1 MHGSMSAAGGNQASR
16 ASTRRTAQAPPADP
30 TATALEETLASR
42 RCGSAKPSGR
52 MSPRGGGARPRRT
65 CGVMTAAAPLVSVS
79 AWSSDRYEDGL
90 TDASANRLPGQHFA
104 DDEHHY
110 FLGGGQRLPSGGRQ
124 VRERP
129 GRAYPA
135 KEPCVGPRGPVRRV
149 FLRCGENYY
158 QHRRPA
164 PAARCWQCRWRNFAA
179 AAEALTSSESVST
192 PSKRPREASPPS
204 KHRRH
209 VPRRT
214 QRATLDEIAPA

>member
-1 MHGSMSAAGGNQASR
+1 VRSLPDGCRR
-16 ASTRRTAQAPPADP
+16 AVVA
-30 TATALEETLASR
+30 LASAHVR
-42 RCGSAKPSGR
+42 RDDCGCSAGLCLGVVIGSV
-52 MSPRGGGARPRRT
+52 RR
-65 CGVMTAAAPLVSVS
+65 
-79 AWSSDRYEDGL
+79 RL

-204 KHRRH
+204 KQRRH